1 MYKLHRSMSFPSIA
15 MIALVCV
22 VGSMGTSAAYADDV
36 KSTLTL
42 VRERGKILAGVRFD
56 YPPFGSIDAQ
66 GKNVGYGVDVAKA
79 MAEKL
84 GVGVDFIQT
93 TSQNRIPLLQTGK
106 IDAEFGVTSMT
117 AARDEVVDWS
127 IPYMF
132 DPIAILAYK
141 GPPTKAEDWGP
152 PKVVAATQGSINTE
166 IFKKIVPNANVRLYQ
181 EFTDCVVALLQKKV
195 DGVLIT
201 GSSAIDHIKRHPEL
215 MVTAEFFYDHIGIMV
230 RENDSKWR
238 DFINFTL
245 QEMWADNKLQ
255 KLIEKHFGA
264 PPKWQLWSS
273 YGLQPGILPGQK
285 RFGDRKMEGPQ

>member
-1 MYKLHRSMSFPSIA
+1 MPKLHSSMSVASIA
-15 MIALVCV
+15 GIALVCLMS
-22 VGSMGTSAAYADDV
+22 GLGNSPAYADDV
-36 KSTLTL
+36 KSTLTV
-42 VRERGKILAGVRFD
+42 VRERGKILAGVRYD

-66 GKNVGYGVDVAKA
+66 GKNIGYGVDVAKA

-84 GVGVDFIQT
+84 GVGVEFIQT
-93 TSQNRIPLLQTGK
+93 TSQNRIPLLQSGK

-117 AARDEVVDWS
+117 AGRDEVVDWS

-141 GPPTKAEDWGP
+141 GPPSKPEDWGP
-152 PKVVAATQGSINTE
+152 PKVLCATQGSIDTP
-166 IFKKIVPNANVRLYQ
+166 IFKKIVPNANVQSYQ

-201 GSSAIDHIKRHPEL
+201 GSSAADHIKRHPEL
-215 MVTAEFFYDHIGIMV
+215 MTTAEYFYDHIGIMV

-255 KLIEKHFGA
+255 KLIEKNFGA
-264 PPKWQLWSS
+264 PPKWQLWSPF
-273 YGLQPGILPGQK
+273 GLQPGILPGQK